1 MKLTLTAL
9 RKRLPP
15 AWLMAALLPPL
26 LTPGCGAQA
35 QAEVQ
40 ADPPPAIYVAG
51 TRDPDWKSYRAFVE
65 GMKVFEQQ
73 HQLAPAA
80 PLRFMLRPRTTKATL
95 AGVEMTI
102 EGDGIRIPVPV
113 AADGSFVLPRNDAV
127 AEQGAE
133 IMLTKRRNTLS
144 WRPSVHS
151 PGVPQDA
158 RRLGD
163 LRLECAVRWAV
174 EQADLLALFRSAIN
188 AFGGACSSAAV
199 KVEYISDR
207 PLRAVWLVAGERREM
222 LPAKW
227 IEEEGHVYLPPVHD
241 TSWPDSTLLEF
252 EYLPAAQAAA
262 GL

>member
-1 MKLTLTAL
+1 MKLTLRVLLAL
-9 RKRLPP
+9 
-15 AWLMAALLPPL
+15 ALLPL
-26 LTPGCGAQA
+26 NGMAQE
-35 QAEVQ
+35 AEQ
-40 ADPPPAIYVAG
+40 TEEAPPAIYVAG
-51 TRDPDWKSYRAFVE
+51 TRDPDWKSYRDFVE
-65 GMKVFEQQ
+65 GMKIFEQQ

-80 PLRFMLRPRTTKATL
+80 SLRFALRPRTAKATM
-95 AGVEMTI
+95 AGIEMTI

-113 AADGSFVLPRNDAV
+113 AADGSFALPRNDAA

-144 WRPSVHS
+144 WRPSIHS

-158 RRLGD
+158 RRMGD

-207 PLRAVWLVAGERREM
+207 PLKAVWLVAGERREM

-252 EYLPAAQAAA
+252 EYAPAAQASA
-262 GL
+262 GR